1 MIFSLINLYYK
12 NKKKKKKKKNQ
23 TIKSQFYI
31 NHASHLKKINW
42 KGKTVFNKNTSKA
55 R

>member
-1 MIFSLINLYYK
+1 MIFSLINLYYQI
-12 NKKKKKKKKNQ
+12 KKKKKKKKNQ

>member
-1 MIFSLINLYYK
+1 MIFSLINLYYQI
-12 NKKKKKKKKNQ
+12 KKKKKKNQ